1 MCRSPEQLQHP
12 EPGAP
17 DPYFRPDAGLS
28 AALNT
33 QPYGPEAGA
42 SPATTQLLLSIGVP
56 FLLETQGAWSFQLLP
71 PLLPLGIPFNP
82 TLDLEEEE
90 FPSFPAR
97 PPPLDAPNWPSRY
110 LVAADVNWELGWSL

>member
-17 DPYFRPDAGLS
+17 DSYFRPDAGLS
-28 AALNT
+28 TALNT
-33 QPYGPEAGA
+33 QPYGPEAGT
-42 SPATTQLLLSIGVP
+42 SLTPTQRLLSIGVP

-82 TLDLEEEE
+82 TLGGGGIPQL
-90 FPSFPAR
+90 SAH
-97 PPPLDAPNWPSRY
+97 PLPLMLLTGLP
-110 LVAADVNWELGWSL
+110 GI